1 MTELNIK
8 DYVIKK
14 LNISE
19 YEKCNNIW
27 NISADPHTEPFRKE
41 IETGNRVVYVYKVNG
56 EFLGEIAYVFDMN
69 DSDYTISNQ
78 RIYLSRLIV
87 KPEYRNKGIGS
98 ILVDFMI
105 EEIRKMGYKEISIGV
120 DKDNTAALH
129 LYRKKGFTNVI
140 FDGADEYGEYYKLLK
155 IL

>member
-1 MTELNIK
+1 M
-8 DYVIKK
+8 
-14 LNISE
+14 
-19 YEKCNNIW
+19 
-27 NISADPHTEPFRKE
+27 SADPHTEPFRKE
-41 IETGNRVVYVYKVNG
+41 IETGNRIVYVYKVNG

-69 DSDYTISNQ
+69 DSDYTIPNQ

-105 EEIRKMGYKEISIGV
+105 DEIMKMGYKEISIGV

-129 LYRKKGFTNVI
+129 LYCKKGFTSVI

>member
-1 MTELNIK
+1 MSNYIIE
-8 DYVIKK
+8 K

-27 NISADPHTEPFRKE
+27 DMSADPYTEPSRKE
-41 IETGNRVVYVYKVNG
+41 IETGNCVVCIYKVNG
-56 EFLGEIAYVFDMN
+56 EFLGEIAYVLDMN
-69 DSDYTISNQ
+69 DSDYTIPQQ

-87 KPEYRNKGIGS
+87 KPEYRNNGIGG

-105 EEIRKMGYKEISIGV
+105 DKIRKMGYKEISIGV

-129 LYRKKGFTNVI
+129 LYRKKRFTNVI
-140 FDGADEYGEYYKLLK
+140 FDGADEYREYYKLLK
-155 IL
+155 AL

>member
-1 MTELNIK
+1 MN
-8 DYVIKK
+8 DYVIEK

-19 YEKCNNIW
+19 YGKCNNIW
-27 NISADPHTEPFRKE
+27 NMSSYPHTEPFRKE
-41 IETGNRVVYVYKVNG
+41 IETGNRVVYIYKVNG
-56 EFLGEIAYVFDMN
+56 EFLGEIAYVLDMN
-69 DSDYTISNQ
+69 DSDYIIPNQ

-87 KPEYRNKGIGS
+87 KSEYRNKGIGS

-105 EEIRKMGYKEISIGV
+105 DEIRKMGYKEISIGV
-120 DKDNTAALH
+120 DKDNITALH

-155 IL
+155 VL

>member
-1 MTELNIK
+1 M
-8 DYVIKK
+8 
-14 LNISE
+14 
-19 YEKCNNIW
+19 
-27 NISADPHTEPFRKE
+27 SADPYTEPFRKE
-41 IETGNRVVYVYKVNG
+41 IETGNRVVYVYKVDG
-56 EFLGEIAYVFDMN
+56 EFLGEIAYVLDMN
-69 DSDYTISNQ
+69 DSDYTIPNQ
-78 RIYLSRLIV
+78 RIYISRLIV
-87 KPEYRNKGIGS
+87 KPEYRNKGIGG

-155 IL
+155 IF

>member
-1 MTELNIK
+1 M
-8 DYVIKK
+8 
-14 LNISE
+14 
-19 YEKCNNIW
+19 
-27 NISADPHTEPFRKE
+27 SADPYAEPFRKE

-56 EFLGEIAYVFDMN
+56 GFLGEIAYVFDMN
-69 DSDYTISNQ
+69 DVDYTIPNQ

-87 KPEYRNKGIGS
+87 KPEYRNKGIGG

-105 EEIRKMGYKEISIGV
+105 DEIKKMGYKEISIGV

-129 LYRKKGFTNVI
+129 LYRKKGFTTVI

-155 IL
+155 VL

>member
-1 MTELNIK
+1 M
-8 DYVIKK
+8 
-14 LNISE
+14 
-19 YEKCNNIW
+19 
-27 NISADPHTEPFRKE
+27 SADPYTEPFRKE
-41 IETGNRVVYVYKVNG
+41 IETGNRVVYVYKVDG
-56 EFLGEIAYVFDMN
+56 EFLGEIAYVLDMN
-69 DSDYTISNQ
+69 DSDYTIPNQ

>member
-1 MTELNIK
+1 MTGYSN
-8 DYVIKK
+8 YVIKK
-14 LNISE
+14 LNINE
-19 YEKCNNIW
+19 YKKCNNIW
-27 NISADPHTEPFRKE
+27 DMSADPYTEPFRKE
-41 IETGNRVVYVYKVNG
+41 IETGNRVVYIYKVDG
-56 EFLGEIAYVFDMN
+56 EFLGEIAYVLDMN
-69 DSDYTISNQ
+69 DVDYTIPNQ

-87 KPEYRNKGIGS
+87 KPEYRNKGIGG

-105 EEIRKMGYKEISIGV
+105 EEIRKMGYNEISIGV

-155 IL
+155 ILT

>member
-1 MTELNIK
+1 MN
-8 DYVIKK
+8 DYVIEK
-14 LNISE
+14 LNVNE

-27 NISADPHTEPFRKE
+27 IMSADPHTEPFRKE

-56 EFLGEIAYVFDMN
+56 EFIGEIAYVFDMN
-69 DSDYTISNQ
+69 DSDYTIPNQ

-87 KPEYRNKGIGS
+87 KHEYRNKGIGG

-105 EEIRKMGYKEISIGV
+105 DEIKKMGYKEISIGV

-129 LYRKKGFTNVI
+129 LYRKKGFTTVI

-155 IL
+155 VL

>member
-1 MTELNIK
+1 M
-8 DYVIKK
+8 
-14 LNISE
+14 
-19 YEKCNNIW
+19 
-27 NISADPHTEPFRKE
+27 SADTHTEPFRKE

-56 EFLGEIAYVFDMN
+56 EFIGEIAYVFDMN
-69 DSDYTISNQ
+69 DSDYTIPNQ

-87 KPEYRNKGIGS
+87 KPEYRNKGIGG

-105 EEIRKMGYKEISIGV
+105 DEIRKMGYKEISIGV

-140 FDGADEYGEYYKLLK
+140 FDGADEYGEYLKLLK
-155 IL
+155 VL

>member
-1 MTELNIK
+1 MS
-8 DYVIKK
+8 DCVIEK

-27 NISADPHTEPFRKE
+27 NMSDDPHTEPFRKE
-41 IETGNRVVYVYKVNG
+41 IETGNRVVYIYKVDG

-69 DSDYTISNQ
+69 DSDYTILNR

-87 KPEYRNKGIGS
+87 KPEYRNKGIGG

-120 DKDNTAALH
+120 DKDNTTALH

>member
-1 MTELNIK
+1 MS
-8 DYVIKK
+8 DYVIEK

-19 YEKCNNIW
+19 YEECNNIW
-27 NISADPHTEPFRKE
+27 NMSADPYTEPFRKE
-41 IETGNRVVYVYKVNG
+41 IETGNRGVYVYKVDG
-56 EFLGEIAYVFDMN
+56 EFLGEIAYVLDMN
-69 DSDYTISNQ
+69 DSDYTIPNQ
-78 RIYLSRLIV
+78 RIYISRLIV
-87 KPEYRNKGIGS
+87 KPEYRNKGIGG

>member
-1 MTELNIK
+1 MN
-8 DYVIKK
+8 DYVIEK

-19 YEKCNNIW
+19 YGKCNNIW
-27 NISADPHTEPFRKE
+27 NMFADTHTEPFRKE

-56 EFLGEIAYVFDMN
+56 EFIGEIAYVFDMN
-69 DSDYTISNQ
+69 DSDYTIPNQ

-87 KPEYRNKGIGS
+87 KPEYRNKGIGG

-105 EEIRKMGYKEISIGV
+105 DEIRKMGYKEISIGV

-140 FDGADEYGEYYKLLK
+140 FDGADEYGEYLKLLK
-155 IL
+155 VL